1 MRLPSLLS
9 LIGFIMLIAGTYC
22 PMLRPF
28 HLMNWNV
35 YQLNQ
40 PFGLLLMLVGFIG
53 IICTFLNQL
62 KVSRFAAF
70 ISLIL
75 VALLFIAAVLKV
87 KTSFSFIP
95 FKGINAFLTRQIAF
109 KWGWFVLFAGP
120 AFSVLGTMLTKSNN
134 NISAKT
140 I

>member
-1 MRLPSLLS
+1 MRLPSLLA
-9 LIGFIMLIAGTYC
+9 LVGFIVLIAGTYC

-28 HLMNWNV
+28 HVTNWNV

-40 PFGLLLMLVGFIG
+40 PFGLLLMLVAMIG

-62 KVSRFAAF
+62 KVGRFATF

-75 VALLFIAAVLKV
+75 VALLFFAAVLKV

-95 FKGINAFLTRQIAF
+95 FKGINAFLTSQIKF

-120 AFSVLGTMLTKSNN
+120 VMAIIGTMLSKNSNT
-134 NISAKT
+134 ISAKT
-140 I
+140 F

>member
-1 MRLPSLLS
+1 MRLPALLS
-9 LIGFIMLIAGTYC
+9 LFGFILLIAGTYC

-28 HLMNWNV
+28 HLLNWNV
-35 YQLNQ
+35 YQMNQ
-40 PFGLLLMLVGFIG
+40 PFGLLLMLTGVIG
-53 IICTFLNQL
+53 ILCTFLNQL

-95 FKGINAFLTRQIAF
+95 FKGLNAFLTRQIKF
-109 KWGWFVLFAGP
+109 KWGWFVLLAGP
-120 AFSVLGTMLTKSNN
+120 VMAIAGTILSRKTL
-134 NISAKT
+134 NIPAKGL
-140 I
+140 